1 MSTQRHKGILSSRF
15 LTLCAANWFLHIYI
29 YAMIP
34 LAAVH
39 TLHLGGTLLHTA
51 WGVLAFSA
59 GMFLPGPFGAHL
71 MERRVRKSVF
81 LKALLVLGPAVS
93 VGYAF
98 TTIKEVFLAL
108 QLVQGMAFG
117 VAQTALGAT
126 LVNDVLH
133 SSQRNRGDLLYG
145 WAGRIGV
152 PLGLFAG
159 YVATFLV
166 PFPDVFWWLLIPCAL
181 SFVLV
186 AQTEIPVKAPVKV
199 PLLTLDRFFL
209 PKSLPLGLSLLAAP
223 WAIGRMAGSQPDVT
237 AFLALAA
244 GVAAACLV
252 QYFVRHRVGQ
262 RTIVAQAYALIVA
275 AMLLLSLVPS
285 PLASLIAY
293 ALAGMGAGGVSS
305 RHLMDWVCTSRHCQR
320 GTAQNTYLLL
330 WRLSFALG
338 LLVSAAGCFD
348 GFLPDALLCLGS
360 FAVYAVWVTPLC
372 RRLQAEQQNG

>member
-1 MSTQRHKGILSSRF
+1 MSTQRHKGIFSSRF
-15 LTLCAANWFLHIYI
+15 LTLCAANLFLHIYI
-29 YAMIP
+29 YAMVP
-34 LAAVH
+34 LAVEH
-39 TLHLGGTLLHTA
+39 TLHLGGSLLDAA
-51 WGVLAFSA
+51 WGVLAFSV

-71 MERRVRKSVF
+71 MERRVRKTVF
-81 LKALLVLGPAVS
+81 LKALLVLGPVVS
-93 VGYAF
+93 VGYVLA
-98 TTIKEVFLAL
+98 TVKEVFLAL

-133 SSQRNRGDLLYG
+133 SNQRNKGDLLYG

-159 YVATFLV
+159 YVATFV
-166 PFPDVFWWLLIPCAL
+166 FAFFDVFWWLLIPCAL

-199 PLLTLDRFFL
+199 PLFTLDRFFL
-209 PKSLPLGLSLLAAP
+209 PKSLPLALSLLAAP
-223 WAIGRMAGSQPDVT
+223 WAIGRIAGSQPDVS

-244 GVAAACLV
+244 GVAVACLV

-262 RTIVAQAYALIVA
+262 RTIVAQAYALVIVG
-275 AMLLLSLVPS
+275 LVVLNFKPS
-285 PLASLIAY
+285 GLGSLIAY
-293 ALAGMGAGGVSS
+293 ALVGMGAGGVSS
-305 RHLMDWVCTSRHCQR
+305 RHLMDWICTSRHCQR

-338 LLVSAAGCFD
+338 FLVSAAGCF
-348 GFLPDALLCLGS
+348 GNFLPDALLCIGS
-360 FAVYAVWVTPLC
+360 FLVYAVWVSPLC

>member
-262 RTIVAQAYALIVA
+262 RTIVAQAYALIAA
-275 AMLLLSLVPS
+275 AMLLLSLGPN

-293 ALAGMGAGGVSS
+293 VLAGMGAGGVSS
-305 RHLMDWVCTSRHCQR
+305 RHLMDWISTSRHCQR

-338 LLVSAAGCFD
+338 FLVSAAGCF
-348 GFLPDALLCLGS
+348 GSFLPDALLCLGS